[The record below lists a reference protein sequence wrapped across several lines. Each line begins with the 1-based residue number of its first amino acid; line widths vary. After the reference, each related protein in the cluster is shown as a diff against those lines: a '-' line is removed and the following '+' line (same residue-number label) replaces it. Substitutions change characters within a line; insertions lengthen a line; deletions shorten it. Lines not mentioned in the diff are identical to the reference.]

1 MRLTSIILGVAVLGL
16 DLLTKWLVATSI
28 WLHYYPVLDGYFTIH
43 YVQNEGIAF
52 GLFHSVESSWKPII
66 LSAMAIVAVIVVVY
80 YVLTTPIHEKLVFL
94 SLGLLFGGILG
105 NFFDRLLNRHVTD
118 FLELHWRDTFA
129 WPTFNIA
136 DAAITIGVLLILYE
150 SFFGHEPAPASDQKP
165 LEGNALTD
173 E

>member
-1 MRLTSIILGVAVLGL
+1 MRLMSIILGTGVLGL
-16 DLLTKWLVATSI
+16 DLLTKWLVASSI

-52 GLFHSVESSWKPII
+52 GLFHSLESTWKPII
-66 LSAMAIVAVIVVVY
+66 LSGMAIVAVGVVIY
-80 YVLTTPIHEKLVFL
+80 YVLTTPLQERLVFV

-118 FLELHWRDTFA
+118 FLEFHWRDAFA

-136 DAAITIGVLLILYE
+136 DAAITLGVLLILYE
-150 SFFGHEPAPASDQKP
+150 SFFGHSTAQDTEKP